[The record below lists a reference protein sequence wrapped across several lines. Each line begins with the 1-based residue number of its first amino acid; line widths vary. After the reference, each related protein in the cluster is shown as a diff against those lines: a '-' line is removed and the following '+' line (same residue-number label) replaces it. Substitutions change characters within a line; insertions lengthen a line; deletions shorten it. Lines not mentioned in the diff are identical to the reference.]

1 MIHNNK
7 SYTMRKI
14 IGIALVILVC
24 VANYSVP
31 VLKLRALPQNIW
43 ANTESVERIAGSVE
57 YPFNLSYNGEVSAA
71 SHAEQ
76 TLIDVEG
83 ADSASGAT
91 VTVKLFDLIPV
102 KQINVHIRKDLW
114 VIPGG
119 HAIGV
124 SLHTQGA
131 LVVGVSDIVNAAG
144 EHVSPASAA
153 GLVPGDYILT
163 ADGVDVQST
172 SQLAQAC
179 VDGTPVELEC
189 RRNGEI
195 FSTMI
200 YPVQD
205 ERDGQ
210 YRMGVW
216 VRDSTM
222 GVGTLS
228 FYDKTSGW
236 YGALGHAI
244 MDVDTG
250 ALMSVREG
258 SIVASS
264 IQDIVQGTKGEPGE
278 LRGSFNSGSMKYG
291 DILIN
296 NTFGIFGRVQQEI
309 TNGIYP
315 DGIPVAYP
323 EEARNGSAQILTT
336 VDSGG
341 IQAYD
346 CEIIRINP
354 QSTPT
359 PKGMV
364 IQVTDP
370 DLLSKTGGIIQG
382 MSGSPL
388 IQDGKLIGV
397 VTHVFINDPTKG
409 YCMFALWM
417 LSQTG

>member
-1 MIHNNK
+1 MIYEHK
-7 SYTMRKI
+7 RFSLRKI

-24 VANYSVP
+24 IANYSAP
-31 VLKLRALPQNIW
+31 VLKLRDLPQSIW
-43 ANTESVERIAGSVE
+43 ANADTVERIAE
-57 YPFNLSYNGEVSAA
+57 NIKYPFNLSYNGEVYAA
-71 SHAEQ
+71 SNAGQ

-83 ADSASGAT
+83 IDSSSGAT

-102 KQINVHIRKDLW
+102 RQISVHVRKDLW

-124 SLHTQGA
+124 SLYTLGA
-131 LVVGVSDIVNAAG
+131 LVVGVSDIINAAG

-163 ADGVDVQST
+163 ADGVNVQST
-172 SQLAQAC
+172 SQLAEAC
-179 VDGTPVELEC
+179 ADGQPVELQC
-189 RRNGEI
+189 RRNGEM
-195 FSTMI
+195 FSATI

-228 FYDKTSGW
+228 FYDKTTGW

-244 MDVDTG
+244 IDIDTG
-250 ALMSVREG
+250 TLMSVRDG

-264 IQDIVQGTKGEPGE
+264 IVDIVPGIKGEPGE
-278 LRGSFNSGSMKYG
+278 LRGRFNSGSEKYG

-296 NTFGIFGRVQQEI
+296 NSFGIFGKAQQEI
-309 TNGIYP
+309 INGIYP
-315 DGIPVAYP
+315 DGVPVAYP
-323 EEARNGSAQILTT
+323 EEAVLGPAKILTT

-341 IQAYD
+341 IREYD

-388 IQDGKLIGV
+388 IQNGKLIGV